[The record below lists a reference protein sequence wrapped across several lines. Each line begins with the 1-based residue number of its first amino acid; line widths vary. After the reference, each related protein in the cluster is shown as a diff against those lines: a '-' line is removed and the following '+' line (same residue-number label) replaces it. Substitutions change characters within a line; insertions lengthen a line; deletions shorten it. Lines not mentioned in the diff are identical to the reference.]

1 MSKAFVLY
9 LNDNL
14 IGIFDNDNAINN
26 FIEGGIQNN
35 FFNKENT
42 RIDTFIMNSCYNINQ
57 KEKKPVII
65 IDKEKQEREEELEK
79 KKKEYYKSEEYLKIA
94 QDKIDLVSQINKIK
108 YDKKLMIEKNKL
120 YNEDLRLF
128 ELFTKEKI
136 KDINFVIPP
145 LFALKYPIFE
155 KLTLENTLSFDN
167 FLEEYEKV
175 KPENNYDMFTSNSYE
190 QKFKSNK
197 SFEMEFELQ
206 I

>member
-1 MSKAFVLY
+1 
-9 LNDNL
+9 
-14 IGIFDNDNAINN
+14 
-26 FIEGGIQNN
+26 
-35 FFNKENT
+35 
-42 RIDTFIMNSCYNINQ
+42 MNSCYNINQ
-57 KEKKPVII
+57 KEKKPVV
-65 IDKEKQEREEELEK
+65 IDKEKQEQELELEN

-94 QDKIDLVSQINKIK
+94 QEKIDLVSQINKIK

-128 ELFTKEKI
+128 ELFTKEKL

-145 LFALKYPIFE
+145 LFVLKYPIFE
-155 KLTLENTLSFDN
+155 KLTLENTLSFEN